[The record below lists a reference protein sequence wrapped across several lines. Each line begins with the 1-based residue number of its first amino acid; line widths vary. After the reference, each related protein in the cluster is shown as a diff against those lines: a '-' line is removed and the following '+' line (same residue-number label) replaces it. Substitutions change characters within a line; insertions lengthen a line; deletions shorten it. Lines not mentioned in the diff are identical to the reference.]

1 MLQKSKQ
8 RIMHIFIIYSRCLKD
23 ELQIMNGL
31 SIDTENMFVK
41 QSMLFKQS
49 LFCFYE
55 KEFRGTLEAHRYQM
69 KNPC

>member
-1 MLQKSKQ
+1 
-8 RIMHIFIIYSRCLKD
+8 
-23 ELQIMNGL
+23 MNGL